1 MFLQIDNATI
11 RFGGLVANDHLTM
24 NIEEGSIVGLI
35 GPNGAGKSTIF
46 KSITG
51 FNRLSEGAIYFREK
65 KISGKETYKICRM
78 GITSTFQ
85 HAQLFT
91 RITLEE
97 SVLLGAYCRE
107 HNKKKA
113 LIIAREMIEV
123 VGLAGKERRL
133 ISQLNMFER
142 KRAELAASLA
152 TKPELLLLDELF
164 AGLVPTEV
172 ESMLTLIRHI
182 NNERKVTLFIVE
194 HVLRVIMN
202 LCSKIYV
209 LEYGRLIAEGD
220 PQSVTNNPE
229 VIKAY
234 LGEDYD
240 AAQDLKS

>member
-24 NIEEGSIVGLI
+24 NIEEGNIVGLI

-51 FNRLSEGAIYFREK
+51 FNRLSEGAIYFKGK
-65 KISGKETYKICRM
+65 KISGRETYKICRM
-78 GITSTFQ
+78 GITCTFQ

-113 LIIAREMIEV
+113 LAIAREMIEA

>member
-11 RFGGLVANDHLTM
+11 RFGGLAANDHLTM
-24 NIEEGSIVGLI
+24 TIEEGSIVGLI

-51 FNRLSEGAIYFREK
+51 FNRLNEGAIYFKGE
-65 KISGKETYKICRM
+65 KISGKETYKICKM
-78 GITSTFQ
+78 GITCTFQ
-85 HAQLFT
+85 QAQLFT

-113 LIIAREMIEV
+113 LVIAREMIEF
-123 VGLAGKERRL
+123 VGLAGKEDRL

-142 KRAELAASLA
+142 KRAELAACLA

-172 ESMLTLIRHI
+172 ESMLTLVRHI
-182 NNERKVTLFIVE
+182 SSEKKVTLFIVE

-202 LCSKIYV
+202 LCTKIYV
-209 LEYGRLIAEGD
+209 LEYGRLIAEGN

-240 AAQDLKS
+240 ATQDIKS